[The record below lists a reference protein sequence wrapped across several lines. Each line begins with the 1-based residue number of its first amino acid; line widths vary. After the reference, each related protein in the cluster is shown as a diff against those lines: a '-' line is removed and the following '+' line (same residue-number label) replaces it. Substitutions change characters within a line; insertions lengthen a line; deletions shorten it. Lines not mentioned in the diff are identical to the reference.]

1 MNDPS
6 ECLVG
11 GRRETRP
18 MGILWSIP
26 RMDHYIDVFASLNP
40 HLYDT
45 PHPQVAIER
54 THTVLRN
61 PPTIRVRAAETKANL
76 KRFGFSE
83 SLYSPHTLR
92 FANQTSLRHQ
102 PLAIRTT
109 AERIA
114 VNYRW
119 ASEYFHFL
127 TEALPNAIFLHRL
140 HPTASI
146 TCPLSAFTRPAFQ
159 WFGVPAPILAPQAL
173 PLVTKLTAPFVE
185 CGNPSKQKIDTL
197 RAVVDSK
204 VHYESTHGIL
214 IRRHGSRELLN
225 EGDVLDYFKTTYPH
239 LTWVVYDMLSID
251 DTAALFSKASLIVAP
266 HGAGLT
272 NMLFSPKGTVIVE
285 FMPMLDP
292 NVCYW
297 HLSEMIGH
305 TYSMIPVVN
314 TLNGCMRV
322 DIAELDVI
330 LHHPL
335 NQCVEGDRAGPS

>member
-1 MNDPS
+1 
-6 ECLVG
+6 
-11 GRRETRP
+11 
-18 MGILWSIP
+18 
-26 RMDHYIDVFASLNP
+26 MDHYTDVFARLNP
-40 HLYDT
+40 HLYVT
-45 PHPQVAIER
+45 PQPPVAIEG
-54 THTVLRN
+54 THTALRT

-76 KRFGFSE
+76 RHFGVSE

-92 FANQTSLRHQ
+92 FANQTLVRQ
-102 PLAIRTT
+102 RPLVVRSTT
-109 AERIA
+109 ESIA

-127 TEALPNAIFLHRL
+127 TEVLPNAMFLHRL
-140 HPTASI
+140 RPTASI
-146 TCPLSAFTRPAFQ
+146 ACPLAAFTRPAFE
-159 WFGVPAPILAPQAL
+159 WFGVTAPIVAPKTA

-214 IRRHGSRELLN
+214 IRRHGTRELLN
-225 EGDVLDYFKTTYPH
+225 EPDVLDYFKTTYPH
-239 LTWVVYDMLSID
+239 LTWVVYDILSID
-251 DTAALFSKASLIVAP
+251 ETAALFSKASLIVAP

-272 NMLFSPKGTVIVE
+272 NMLFSPKGTTILE

-305 TYSMIPVVN
+305 TYSMIPVLN
-314 TLNGCMRV
+314 TLNGCMYV

>member
-1 MNDPS
+1 
-6 ECLVG
+6 
-11 GRRETRP
+11 
-18 MGILWSIP
+18 
-26 RMDHYIDVFASLNP
+26 MDHYTDTFASLNP

-45 PHPQVAIER
+45 PQPPVAIKD
-54 THTVLRN
+54 THTALRN
-61 PPTIRVRAAETKANL
+61 PPTILVRAAETKTPL

-92 FANQTSLRHQ
+92 FANQTSVRHQ
-102 PLAIRTT
+102 PLVIRSTT
-109 AERIA
+109 KTLA

-127 TEALPNAIFLHRL
+127 TEVLPNAIFLHRL

-159 WFGVPAPILAPQAL
+159 WFGVTAPIVAHAPT
-173 PLVTKLTAPFVE
+173 PLVTKFTAPFVE
-185 CGNPSKQKIDTL
+185 CGNPSKQKIDSL

-204 VHYESTHGIL
+204 VHYETTHGIL

-225 EGDVLDYFKTTYPH
+225 EGDVLHYFKTHYPH
-239 LTWVVYDMLSID
+239 LTWVVYDILSID
-251 DTAALFSKASLIVAP
+251 ETAALFSKANMIVAP

-272 NMLFSPKGTVIVE
+272 NMLFSPKGTVLVE

-297 HLSEMIGH
+297 HLAEMIGH
-305 TYSMIPVVN
+305 TYSMIPVLN
-314 TLNGCMRV
+314 TSNGCMRI
-322 DIAELDVI
+322 DIDELDVI

-335 NQCVEGDRAGPS
+335 NQRFEGDRALPS